1 MNDFMRSLLAG
12 FLSVKISEYV
22 AAKEYEKRA
31 KKAEERRQ
39 KRQRIK
45 GLEDVLTE
53 EEKQILMDM
62 D

>member
-1 MNDFMRSLLAG
+1 MFWNYFLAG
-12 FLSVKISEYV
+12 FLSVKVSEYV
-22 AAKEYEKRA
+22 ATKEYEKIA
-31 KKAEERRQ
+31 MKAQEKRDRR
-39 KRQRIK
+39 RRRIE

>member
-1 MNDFMRSLLAG
+1 MFWSYFFAG
-12 FLSVKISEYV
+12 FLSVMINDYLI
-22 AAKEYEKRA
+22 AKEYEKMAMKA
-31 KKAEERRQ
+31 KERRERR
-39 KRQRIK
+39 KRIE

>member
-1 MNDFMRSLLAG
+1 MFWNYFLAG
-12 FLSVKISEYV
+12 FLSVKVGEYLGN
-22 AAKEYEKRA
+22 KEYEKMAMKVQEKRD
-31 KKAEERRQ
+31 RR
-39 KRQRIK
+39 RRIE

>member
-1 MNDFMRSLLAG
+1 MFWNYFFAG
-12 FLSVKISEYV
+12 FLSVKVSEYLTMKEYDKM
-22 AAKEYEKRA
+22 AMKAKEKR
-31 KKAEERRQ
+31 E

>member
-1 MNDFMRSLLAG
+1 MINDYL
-12 FLSVKISEYV
+12 I
-22 AAKEYEKRA
+22 AKEYEKMAMKA
-31 KKAEERRQ
+31 KERRERR
-39 KRQRIK
+39 KRIE

>member
-1 MNDFMRSLLAG
+1 MFWNI
-12 FLSVKISEYV
+12 FLGAFFSAKIFDYSM
-22 AAKEYEKRA
+22 AKELEKMA
-31 KKAEERRQ
+31 MEIKERR
-39 KRQRIK
+39 KRIE